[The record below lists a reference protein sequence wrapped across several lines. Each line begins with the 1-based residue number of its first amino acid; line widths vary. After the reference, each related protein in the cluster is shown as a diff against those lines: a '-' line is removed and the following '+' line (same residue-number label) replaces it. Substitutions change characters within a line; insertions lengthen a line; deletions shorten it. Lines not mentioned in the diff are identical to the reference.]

1 MSEALKDL
9 ARACHEQKL
18 DRRGFLSRSA
28 ALGFSSTAAGLAL
41 NAVATSALA
50 QDGGVDFKKH
60 KGKAIKLLLNKH
72 PYVDAMIKN
81 IENFKTLT
89 GLNVSYDIFP
99 EDVYF
104 DKVTAA
110 LASKSSQ
117 YDAFMSGAYQTWKY
131 GPARQIVDLNPYLK
145 DPKLTSSNYG
155 WDDIYENLRSAT
167 AWDGKAGSQL
177 GGAGAKQWA
186 VPWGFE
192 LNSLTYNKK
201 MLDSMKIAVP
211 TSLGDLSDKAA
222 QISKSGKGY
231 GIGVR
236 GSRSWATI
244 HAGFLSAYTNFGN
257 KDFTNNNGKLVP
269 AMNTAESKKFH
280 KQWVEMVKN
289 GGPKNWTN
297 YTWYEVGND
306 LGSGNSAMIYDA
318 DILGYFSNGGSNKE
332 AGNLAFTAFKPNP
345 EAKAPTPNIWIWSLA
360 MSEFSKQKEAAWFF
374 MQWATGTQNTT
385 FGATK
390 GDLVNPIRKSVWA
403 NPEFKDRLEK
413 SYPGYLAQYQASVEG
428 AKIYFTPQQ
437 LFPEFTT
444 EWASSLQQMFGGTVP
459 IDEGLDKLAENL
471 TKKLKGVGLA

>member
-403 NPEFKDRLEK
+403 NPEFKDRQQRVVGPARL
-413 SYPGYLAQYQASVEG
+413 PGTGIRRFRCRGRQGSKASV
-428 AKIYFTPQQ
+428 
-437 LFPEFTT
+437 
-444 EWASSLQQMFGGTVP
+444 
-459 IDEGLDKLAENL
+459 
-471 TKKLKGVGLA
+471 

>member
-1 MSEALKDL
+1 MSEALKAL
-9 ARACHEQKL
+9 ARACHDQTL

-50 QDGGVDFKKH
+50 QNSGVDFMKH

-89 GLNVSYDIFP
+89 GLNVTYDIFP

-110 LASKSSQ
+110 LASKSTQ
-117 YDAFMSGAYQTWKY
+117 YDAFMTGAYQTWKY
-131 GPARQIVDLNPYLK
+131 GPARQIADLNPFLK
-145 DPKLTSSNYG
+145 DPKLTSANYG

-211 TSLGDLSDKAA
+211 TSLADLSDKAA

-332 AGNLAFTAFKPNP
+332 ASNLAFTAFKPNP

-360 MSEFSKQKEAAWFF
+360 MSEFSKQKEAAWYF

-413 SYPGYLAQYQASVEG
+413 SYPGYLAQYQAAVEG

>member
-1 MSEALKDL
+1 MSEALKAL
-9 ARACHEQKL
+9 ARACHDQTL

-50 QDGGVDFKKH
+50 QDSGVDFKKH
-60 KGKAIKLLLNKH
+60 KGKTIKLLLNKH

-89 GLNVSYDIFP
+89 GLNVTYDIFP

-117 YDAFMSGAYQTWKY
+117 YDAFMTGAYQTWKY

-145 DPKLTSSNYG
+145 DPKLTSANYG

-201 MLDSMKIAVP
+201 MLESMKIAVP
-211 TSLGDLSDKAA
+211 TSLADLSDKAA

-318 DILGYFSNGGSNKE
+318 DILGYFSNGGNNKE

-345 EAKAPTPNIWIWSLA
+345 DAKAPTPNVWIWSLA
-360 MSEFSKQKEAAWFF
+360 MSEFSKQKEATWYF

-403 NPEFKDRLEK
+403 NPEFKERLEK
-413 SYPGYLAQYQASVEG
+413 SYPGYLAQYQTAVEG